1 MTPTELFARL
11 HAEGLVA
18 APQPPAP
25 PAAASPWFVRV
36 LLGGCGWLGAL
47 LLVAALGVLL
57 GERLSR
63 NEAALAGCGA
73 LAVAAA
79 LMLARRAPG
88 DLGAQFALALSLA
101 GQMAILAA
109 LAMQLDYGLG
119 VLFALAVGA
128 LSAPLFVV
136 YPEPLHRFFSA
147 LALCWAWDR
156 LCRAFGDDLW
166 TVLFDPGGAGL
177 AGTSLASATALTLLA
192 AAPLALGAAW
202 LWLHHRDW
210 AGSARAA
217 WCAPAAWA
225 VTLSLQLRLGEA
237 AWYDALRFTRG
248 HTPWLYAGGLALA
261 VAAGLLYA
269 VHGLTLAAPAR
280 LRAAA
285 LGAAAAVALATLPAP
300 GIGAALTLLLLGFHA
315 GLRVLMGLA
324 LLGLLGWIA
333 QYYYLL
339 ALGLLA
345 KSAVLAATGLL
356 LLGVR
361 AALARGFLAGAGD
374 VA

>member
-1 MTPTELFARL
+1 MTPAELFARL
-11 HAEGLVA
+11 QAEGLVDS
-18 APQPPAP
+18 PQPPAA
-25 PAAASPWFVRV
+25 PASASPWFVRV

-47 LLVAALGVLL
+47 LLLAALGVLL
-57 GERLSR
+57 GELLSR
-63 NEAALAGCGA
+63 SEAALAGCGA

-79 LMLARRAPG
+79 LALARRESG
-88 DLGAQFALALSLA
+88 DLGTQFALALSLA

-109 LAMQLDYGLG
+109 LAMRLDHGLG
-119 VLFALAVGA
+119 APFALALGA
-128 LSAPLFVV
+128 LSALLFAL

-156 LCRAFGDDLW
+156 LCRAFGGELW
-166 TVLFDPGGAGL
+166 VVMFDPGGAGL
-177 AGTSLASATALTLLA
+177 ASASPATATALTLLA

-217 WCAPAAWA
+217 WLAPAAWA
-225 VTLSLQLRLGEA
+225 ATVGLQLRLGEA
-237 AWYDALRFTRG
+237 AWYALLFARG

-269 VHGLTLAAPAR
+269 VHGLTVTAPAR
-280 LRAAA
+280 LRTAA
-285 LGAAAAVALATLPAP
+285 LGAAGAVALATLPAP

-356 LLGVR
+356 LLGLR
-361 AALARGFLAGAGD
+361 AALARGFPAGAGD